1 MKILL
6 VEDNPDDLLFAKHAL
21 GKLGH
26 MVIGVDNGAS
36 ALEKFDSER
45 PDLVIT
51 DIYMP
56 GMDGFTLT
64 RAVQQ
69 RAAPRWQ
76 PVLFL
81 SGYRD
86 DELQVKALQV
96 GADGYVVK
104 PVSAELLDAR
114 LKVIERLLI
123 MQRQAEER
131 ARELESYYAAEE
143 EEKRVAEHLIRRL
156 VNADKLNDPAI
167 DYWISPAALFSG
179 DLIAAARTP
188 AHVLHVLLADGTGH
202 GLSASINVLPII
214 APFYR
219 MTEKGF
225 GIDAIAREMN
235 QKVRQ
240 FLPEDRFVA
249 ATLAAIDFREGYVRV
264 WNGGNP
270 EPILLGPTGRAEH
283 MFGLRHTPLGILE
296 DDEFETLTETHAFG
310 HDAQLALYSDGVIEA
325 ESPGGEMFGFERL
338 AAAMDGAAPEERL
351 KQAVAAVVAHM
362 GTRAAHDDISLLV
375 VNSRSDAPVADTTA
389 GDGGN
394 GEPIPEPGNWK
405 FGLRLGAMEVRK
417 VDVVPLLLGLVNQFD
432 GARHRSGELF
442 VILSELFN
450 NALDHGLLRLD
461 SRRKLDPDGMEVYL
475 NQREERLQAL
485 NEGEIELEI
494 ELFPHAGRNW
504 LRIVCRDTGP
514 GFDHARVLG
523 VPSQVSELP
532 FGRGLAL
539 VRSLASSFELNDTG
553 NAVTAILSLGHGRDD
568 ESPVI

>member
-6 VEDNPDDLLFAKHAL
+6 VEDNPDDLLFARHAL
-21 GKLGH
+21 AKLGH
-26 MVIGVDNGAS
+26 TVIGVDNGAA
-36 ALEKFDSER
+36 ALEQFDRER

-69 RAAPRWQ
+69 KAAPRWQ

-86 DELQVKALQV
+86 DELQVKAMQM

-104 PVSAELLDAR
+104 PVSAEMLDAR
-114 LKVIERLLI
+114 LKVIARLLT

-131 ARELESYYAAEE
+131 AAELESYYAAEE

-156 VNADKLNDPAI
+156 VNVDKLNDPAI
-167 DYWISPAALFSG
+167 AYWISAAALFSG

-225 GIDAIAREMN
+225 GIDAIVREMN

-249 ATLAAIDFREGYVRV
+249 ATLAAIDFREGFVRV

-270 EPILLGPTGRAEH
+270 EPLLLDRAGATEH
-283 MFGLRHTPLGILE
+283 VFDLRHTPLGVLN
-296 DDEFETLTETHAFG
+296 DDEFETVTETHVFRQ
-310 HDAQLALYSDGVIEA
+310 DDQLIFYSDGVVEA
-325 ESPGGEMFGFERL
+325 ENGQGEMFGFQRL
-338 AAAMDGAAPEERL
+338 ADAMTGSAPGKRL
-351 KQAVAAVVAHM
+351 EAAVDAVVSHM
-362 GTRAAHDDISLLV
+362 GGCPAHDDISLLL
-375 VNSRSDAPVADTTA
+375 VNFQQEAPEADQRGA
-389 GDGGN
+389 GVRMPVPAGY
-394 GEPIPEPGNWK
+394 GNWK
-405 FGLRLGAMEVRK
+405 FGLRLGVEEVRK
-417 VDVVPLLLGLVNQFD
+417 IDVVPLLLGLVNQFE
-432 GARHRSGELF
+432 GARDRSGELF

-461 SRRKLDPDGMEVYL
+461 SRNKMGPDGMEAYL
-475 NQREERLQAL
+475 AQREERLADL
-485 NEGEIELEI
+485 SEGEIELEI
-494 ELFPHAGRNW
+494 ELFPHGGGSW

-514 GFDHARVLG
+514 GFDHAKVFETK
-523 VPSQVSELP
+523 PETNELP

-539 VRSLASSFELNDTG
+539 VRSMASSFEFNEIG
-553 NAVTAILSLGHGRDD
+553 NAVTAILALDGGRED
-568 ESPVI
+568 ENPMI